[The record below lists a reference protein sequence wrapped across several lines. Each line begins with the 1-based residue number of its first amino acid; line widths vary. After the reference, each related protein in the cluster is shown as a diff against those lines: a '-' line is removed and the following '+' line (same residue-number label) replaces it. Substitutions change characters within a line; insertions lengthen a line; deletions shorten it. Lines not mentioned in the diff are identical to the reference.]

1 MPGGILIEN
10 SFRGAEWMFAI
21 AGIGININQTVFDPS
36 LPNPVSLKQI
46 TGRQFNVV
54 QLAREL
60 CAMLEMRF
68 RQLQTSGKEAILDEY
83 ELAMYKRG
91 QVVKLRQGGIFE
103 AIIEGVSPSGK
114 LIASGSQFGFNEV
127 EWVIG

>member
-1 MPGGILIEN
+1 
-10 SFRGAEWMFAI
+10 
-21 AGIGININQTVFDPS
+21 
-36 LPNPVSLKQI
+36 
-46 TGRQFNVV
+46 
-54 QLAREL
+54 
-60 CAMLEMRF
+60 MLEMRF

>member
-1 MPGGILIEN
+1 M
-10 SFRGAEWMFAI
+10 
-21 AGIGININQTVFDPS
+21 
-36 LPNPVSLKQI
+36 
-46 TGRQFNVV
+46 V

-60 CAMLEMRF
+60 CTALEARF
-68 RQLQTSGKEAILDEY
+68 QQLQASGTAAILKEY

-91 QVVKLRQGGIFE
+91 QKVKLRQGGIFE